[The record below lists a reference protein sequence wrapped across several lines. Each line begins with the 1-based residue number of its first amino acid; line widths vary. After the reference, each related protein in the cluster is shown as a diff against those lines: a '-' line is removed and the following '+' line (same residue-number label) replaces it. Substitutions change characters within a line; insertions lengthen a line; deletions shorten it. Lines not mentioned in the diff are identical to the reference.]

1 MDVAAITLER
11 GERARRQR
19 QREQEGGTFR
29 VENGIRISLTESPL
43 QLDDTGKIRDSRWP
57 SPNARA
63 LVSIR

>member
-19 QREQEGGTFR
+19 QREQEGDTFR

-43 QLDDTGKIRDSRWP
+43 QLDDTGKIRDSR
-57 SPNARA
+57 
-63 LVSIR
+63 